1 MGERYVSEPRRTIR
15 VQTALVNSGQRPHSN
30 IMTDTTDLT
39 GKLLIAM
46 PDMGDPRF
54 DRAVIFMCAHS
65 ADGAMGLIVNKPA
78 PDVRFS
84 DLLEQLSIDEGDQ
97 TTDVR
102 IHFGGPVETGRGF
115 VLHTSDYKSGA
126 GTMQVAGGFAMT
138 ATLDILEDI
147 ATGGGPK
154 RSMLGLGYTGWGPGQ
169 LESELVKN
177 GWLVCDATDDILFGR
192 AAEHKW
198 TAALKV
204 LGVNPLMLSAS
215 GGSA

>member
-1 MGERYVSEPRRTIR
+1 
-15 VQTALVNSGQRPHSN
+15 
-30 IMTDTTDLT
+30 MTDITDLT
-39 GKLLIAM
+39 GKILIAM

-54 DRAVIFMCAHS
+54 DRAVIYMCSHAS
-65 ADGAMGLIVNKPA
+65 DGSMGLIINKPTPEVSFA
-78 PDVRFS
+78 
-84 DLLEQLSIDEGDQ
+84 DLLEQLSIKDDDI

-126 GTMQVAGGFAMT
+126 GTMEVSDDFAMT

-147 ATGGGPK
+147 ATGGGPR
-154 RSMLGLGYTGWGPGQ
+154 RSMLALGYAGWGPSQ
-169 LESELVKN
+169 LEGELQRN
-177 GWLVCDATDDILFGR
+177 GWLVCDANEDLLFGR

-198 TAALKV
+198 TAALKS
-204 LGVNPLMLSAS
+204 LGIDPLMLSAS

>member
-1 MGERYVSEPRRTIR
+1 
-15 VQTALVNSGQRPHSN
+15 
-30 IMTDTTDLT
+30 MTESTDLT

-54 DRAVIFMCAHS
+54 DHAVIYMCAHS
-65 ADGAMGLIVNKPA
+65 ADGSMGLIVNKPT
-78 PDVRFS
+78 PEVRFS
-84 DLLEQLSIDEGDQ
+84 DLLEQLSIDDGDLR
-97 TTDVR
+97 TDVR
-102 IHFGGPVETGRGF
+102 VHYGGPVETGRGF
-115 VLHTSDYKSGA
+115 VLHTSDYISGA
-126 GTMQVAGGFAMT
+126 GTMEVAHGIAMT

-147 ATGGGPK
+147 ATGNGPK
-154 RSMLGLGYTGWGPGQ
+154 RSMLGLGYAGWGPLQ
-169 LESELVKN
+169 LEGELMRN

-204 LGVNPLMLSAS
+204 LGIDPLMLSAS

>member
-1 MGERYVSEPRRTIR
+1 MNGAT
-15 VQTALVNSGQRPHSN
+15 N
-30 IMTDTTDLT
+30 LT
-39 GKLLIAM
+39 GQLLIAM

-54 DRAVIFMCAHS
+54 DRSVIYMCAHS
-65 ADGAMGLIVNKPA
+65 DDGAMGLIVNKPT

-84 DLLEQLSIDEGDQ
+84 DLLEQLSIPEGDEASKIR
-97 TTDVR
+97 V
-102 IHFGGPVETGRGF
+102 HYGGPVETGRGF
-115 VLHTSDYKSGA
+115 VLHSGDYKSGA
-126 GTMQVAGGFAMT
+126 GTMEVTDRVGMT

-147 ATGGGPK
+147 ASGSGPE
-154 RSMLGLGYTGWGPGQ
+154 RSMLGLGYAGWGAGQ
-169 LESELVKN
+169 LEGEIARN

-204 LGVNPLMLSAS
+204 LGIDPLMLSAS

>member
-1 MGERYVSEPRRTIR
+1 MI
-15 VQTALVNSGQRPHSN
+15 QCIALAPVRAQPHLRG
-30 IMTDTTDLT
+30 MTDTTNLT

-54 DRAVIFMCAHS
+54 DRAVIYMCAHS
-65 ADGAMGLIVNKPA
+65 SDGAMGLIVNKPT
-78 PDVRFS
+78 PEVRLT
-84 DLLEQLSIDEGDQ
+84 DLLEQLSIDEGDLAI
-97 TTDVR
+97 DVR

-115 VLHTSDYKSGA
+115 VLHTSDYTSGA
-126 GTMQVAGGFAMT
+126 GTMEVANGIAMT

-147 ATGGGPK
+147 ATGGGPN

-169 LESELVKN
+169 LENELVNN
-177 GWLVCDATDDILFGR
+177 GWLVCDAPEDILFGR
-192 AAEHKW
+192 ASEHKW

-204 LGVNPLMLSAS
+204 LGVDPLMLSAS

>member
-1 MGERYVSEPRRTIR
+1 MPLARQPRD
-15 VQTALVNSGQRPHSN
+15 PHHYH
-30 IMTDTTDLT
+30 MTESTDLT

-54 DRAVIFMCAHS
+54 DHAVIYMCAHS
-65 ADGAMGLIVNKPA
+65 ADGSMGLIVNKPT
-78 PDVRFS
+78 PEVRFS
-84 DLLEQLSIDEGDQ
+84 DLLEQLSIDDGDLR
-97 TTDVR
+97 TDVR
-102 IHFGGPVETGRGF
+102 VHYGGPVETGRGF
-115 VLHTSDYKSGA
+115 VLHTSDYISGA
-126 GTMQVAGGFAMT
+126 GTMEVADGIAMT

-147 ATGGGPK
+147 ATGNGPK
-154 RSMLGLGYTGWGPGQ
+154 RSMLGLGYAGWGPLQ
-169 LESELVKN
+169 LEGELKRN

-204 LGVNPLMLSAS
+204 LGIDPLMLSAS